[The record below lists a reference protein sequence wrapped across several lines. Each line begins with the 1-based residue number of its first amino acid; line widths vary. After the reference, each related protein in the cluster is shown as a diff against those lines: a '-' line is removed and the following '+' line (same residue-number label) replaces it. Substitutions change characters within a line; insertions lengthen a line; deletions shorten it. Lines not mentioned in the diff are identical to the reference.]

1 MKCPKDFQSWKI
13 YSPFLTSQITLHLRY
28 LFVCLLIVIPGDSVE
43 TLCRDFPSGIGGE
56 SFQDALNSPD
66 QWLVLL

>member
-13 YSPFLTSQITLHLRY
+13 SSPFLTSQRHIYGTY
-28 LFVCLLIVIPGDSVE
+28 VFACLLIGIPGDSLE
-43 TLCRDFPSGIGGE
+43 TLCRDFPSSIGGE